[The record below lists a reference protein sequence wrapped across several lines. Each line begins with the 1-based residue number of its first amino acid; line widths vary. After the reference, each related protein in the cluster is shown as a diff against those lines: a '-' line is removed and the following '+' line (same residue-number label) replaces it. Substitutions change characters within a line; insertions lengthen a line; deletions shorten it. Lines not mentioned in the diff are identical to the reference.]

1 MMCRKKAIRVLHFCF
16 LRLLNEKMSVRF
28 KTHLQNQKAKSPL
41 LYENTSGGIC
51 LILSDNTHMHRNAP
65 HKTSE
70 KRKLC
75 SEKADESFKAK
86 ETAMNESQPKVCRV
100 PMSKTKV

>member
-41 LYENTSGGIC
+41 LYENTSGGDLFDPFGQHAYAQEC
-51 LILSDNTHMHRNAP
+51 AAQDFG
-65 HKTSE
+65 E
-70 KRKLC
+70 KKVMLRKG
-75 SEKADESFKAK
+75 
-86 ETAMNESQPKVCRV
+86 R
-100 PMSKTKV
+100 